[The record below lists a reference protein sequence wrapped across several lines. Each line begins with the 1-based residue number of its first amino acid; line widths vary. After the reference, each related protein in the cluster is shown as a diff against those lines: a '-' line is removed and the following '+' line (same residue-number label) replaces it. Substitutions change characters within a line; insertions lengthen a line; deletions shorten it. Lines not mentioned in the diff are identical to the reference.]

1 MRKHERENHARNAR
15 MQHATCTHAGA
26 PGLLALQYVVDRLTP
41 FTLAAAL
48 EQSLKET
55 LRDVRSSQ
63 VRQAGGDNVCGR
75 SAPSIPHL
83 VGTILHPGSFDI
95 PPGRRAG

>member
-63 VRQAGGDNVCGR
+63 VRQAGGDNSRKEC
-75 SAPSIPHL
+75 
-83 VGTILHPGSFDI
+83 TDYTT
-95 PPGRRAG
+95 PGRHDPSSRFV

>member
-1 MRKHERENHARNAR
+1 
-15 MQHATCTHAGA
+15 MQHVTHSTQDATRTNAGA

-55 LRDVRSSQ
+55 LRDMRISQ
-63 VRQAGGDNVCGR
+63 VRHVGSDHIRKGR
-75 SAPSIPHL
+75 TAPTLP
-83 VGTILHPGSFDI
+83 VW
-95 PPGRRAG
+95 

>member
-1 MRKHERENHARNAR
+1 MDGRK
-15 MQHATCTHAGA
+15 TCTHARSQHTYAGA

-55 LRDVRSSQ
+55 LRDMRISQ
-63 VRQAGGDNVCGR
+63 VRQ
-75 SAPSIPHL
+75 
-83 VGTILHPGSFDI
+83 VGSDTIQKGCTDYTT
-95 PPGRRAG
+95 PGRHDPSVRFL

>member
-1 MRKHERENHARNAR
+1 
-15 MQHATCTHAGA
+15 MQHVTRSTQDATRTHAGA

-55 LRDVRSSQ
+55 LRDMRISQ
-63 VRQAGGDNVCGR
+63 VRQVGSDHIRKRRTDSTTIGGHD
-75 SAPSIPHL
+75 PS
-83 VGTILHPGSFDI
+83 VRFS
-95 PPGRRAG
+95 

>member
-15 MQHATCTHAGA
+15 MQHATCTHVGA

-63 VRQAGGDNVCGR
+63 VRQARGDHFRKECAVY
-75 SAPSIPHL
+75 
-83 VGTILHPGSFDI
+83 T
-95 PPGRRAG
+95 PPGRHDLSSRIF

>member
-63 VRQAGGDNVCGR
+63 VRQARGDHFRKECTVY
-75 SAPSIPHL
+75 
-83 VGTILHPGSFDI
+83 T
-95 PPGRRAG
+95 PPGRHDPSSRFV

>member
-1 MRKHERENHARNAR
+1 M
-15 MQHATCTHAGA
+15 HAGA

-63 VRQAGGDNVCGR
+63 VRQAGGDTARKEC
-75 SAPSIPHL
+75 
-83 VGTILHPGSFDI
+83 TDYTT
-95 PPGRRAG
+95 PGRHDPSSRFV

>member
-1 MRKHERENHARNAR
+1 MGEPRT
-15 MQHATCTHAGA
+15 HATRDNAHTHAGA

-55 LRDVRSSQ
+55 LRDMRISQ
-63 VRQAGGDNVCGR
+63 VRQVGSDHVRKGR
-75 SAPSIPHL
+75 TDSTTTLPPHL
-83 VGTILHPGSFDI
+83 LGTILQSGSLDI

>member
-1 MRKHERENHARNAR
+1 MRKHEWENDARTDACNDNA
-15 MQHATCTHAGA
+15 HTHAGA

-63 VRQAGGDNVCGR
+63 VRQAGGDNARKEC
-75 SAPSIPHL
+75 
-83 VGTILHPGSFDI
+83 TDYNT
-95 PPGRRAG
+95 PGRHDPSSRFV

>member
-1 MRKHERENHARNAR
+1 
-15 MQHATCTHAGA
+15 MQHATRMHAGA

-63 VRQAGGDNVCGR
+63 VRQAGGDTARKEC
-75 SAPSIPHL
+75 
-83 VGTILHPGSFDI
+83 TDYTT
-95 PPGRRAG
+95 PGRHDPSSRFV

>member
-1 MRKHERENHARNAR
+1 
-15 MQHATCTHAGA
+15 MQHVTRSTQDATRTHAGA

-55 LRDVRSSQ
+55 LRDMRISQ
-63 VRQAGGDNVCGR
+63 VRQVGSDHIRKRRTDSTTPGGHD
-75 SAPSIPHL
+75 PS
-83 VGTILHPGSFDI
+83 VRFS
-95 PPGRRAG
+95 

>member
-1 MRKHERENHARNAR
+1 M
-15 MQHATCTHAGA
+15 HAGA

-63 VRQAGGDNVCGR
+63 VPGWGR
-75 SAPSIPHL
+75 
-83 VGTILHPGSFDI
+83 
-95 PPGRRAG
+95 

>member
-1 MRKHERENHARNAR
+1 
-15 MQHATCTHAGA
+15 MQHVTCSTQDATRTHAGA

-63 VRQAGGDNVCGR
+63 VRQAGGDTARKEC
-75 SAPSIPHL
+75 
-83 VGTILHPGSFDI
+83 TDYTT
-95 PPGRRAG
+95 PGRHDPSSRFV

>member
-1 MRKHERENHARNAR
+1 
-15 MQHATCTHAGA
+15 MQHVTRSTQDATRTHAGA

-55 LRDVRSSQ
+55 LRDMRISQ
-63 VRQAGGDNVCGR
+63 VRQVGSDHIRKRRTDSNTPGGHG
-75 SAPSIPHL
+75 PS
-83 VGTILHPGSFDI
+83 VRFS
-95 PPGRRAG
+95 